1 MAIRPPQE
9 WVRLYDA
16 YTHEHL
22 DRRKFIDRM
31 VQVTGG
37 SAAATAAVAVLE
49 NNYAKA
55 AIVSPDDPRLAIER
69 VTFDGATGEVSGYLA
84 RPTDA
89 SELLP
94 GIVVIHENRGL
105 NPHIEDVTRR
115 AALAGFVALA
125 PDFLSPLG
133 GTPADEDE
141 ARNLIRELDGARTVA
156 DSAAAVRFLAD
167 HEATTGRIGVTG
179 FCWGGA
185 LTNRTAVAV
194 PELGAAVAWYGGQP
208 SAEDAAEIQAPL
220 MLHYAELDER
230 INAGIPAYE
239 AALEAAGVP
248 YTLHM
253 YEGTNHAF
261 HNDTNEARYDQ
272 EAAELAWSRTIDF
285 FEQHLVE

>member
-1 MAIRPPQE
+1 MTTSPPQE
-9 WVRLYDA
+9 WIRLYDA

-22 DRRKFIDRM
+22 DRRRFIDRM

-37 SAAATAAVAVLE
+37 TAAATAAIAILE

-55 AIVSPDDPRLAIER
+55 ALIDPADPRLTTER
-69 VTFDGATGEVSGYLA
+69 VTFEGATGPVQGYLA
-84 RPTDA
+84 RPADA
-89 SELLP
+89 AGPLP

-105 NPHIEDVTRR
+105 NPHIEDVARR
-115 AALAGFVALA
+115 AALEGFVALA

-141 ARNLIRELDGARTVA
+141 ARNLIGQLDGAETVA
-156 DSAAAVRFLAD
+156 NSAAAVRFLASHD
-167 HEATTGRIGVTG
+167 ATTGQIGVTG

-208 SAEDAAEIQAPL
+208 SAEDTAKIQAPL

-239 AALEAAGVP
+239 QALQAAGVT

-272 EAAELAWSRTIDF
+272 AAADLAWSRTIDF
-285 FEQHLVE
+285 FRQHLGD

>member
-1 MAIRPPQE
+1 MAARLQQE
-9 WVRLYDA
+9 WINLYDA

-22 DRRKFIDRM
+22 DRRRFIDRM

-37 SAAATAAVAVLE
+37 TAAATAAIAMLE

-55 AIVSPDDPRLAIER
+55 AIVPPDDARLTIER
-69 VTFDGATGEVSGYLA
+69 VTFTGATGDIAGYLA
-84 RPTDA
+84 MPADA
-89 SELLP
+89 AEPLP
-94 GIVVIHENRGL
+94 GIIVIHENRGL

-115 AALAGFVALA
+115 AALEGFVALA

-133 GTPADEDE
+133 GTPTDEDQ
-141 ARNLIRELDGARTVA
+141 AREMIGHLDGAQTIA
-156 DSAAAVRFLAD
+156 NSTAAVRFLAE

-185 LTNRTAVAV
+185 LTNRTAVAM
-194 PELGAAVAWYGGQP
+194 PDLGAAVAWYGGQP
-208 SAEDAAEIQAPL
+208 SAEDTAKIQAPL
-220 MLHYAELDER
+220 LLHYAELDER

-253 YEGTNHAF
+253 YAGTNHAF
-261 HNDTNEARYDQ
+261 HNDTNDARYNQ
-272 EAAELAWSRTIDF
+272 EAAELAWSRTIAF
-285 FEQHLVE
+285 FKEHLVE

>member
-1 MAIRPPQE
+1 MAARLRQE
-9 WVRLYDA
+9 WIKLYDA

-22 DRRKFIDRM
+22 DRRRFIDRM

-37 SAAATAAVAVLE
+37 TAAAAAAIAMLE
-49 NNYAKA
+49 SNYAKA
-55 AIVSPDDPRLAIER
+55 AIVAPDDPRLTIER
-69 VTFDGATGEVSGYLA
+69 VTFTGATGDMTGYLA
-84 RPTDA
+84 MPADA
-89 SELLP
+89 TEPLP

-105 NPHIEDVTRR
+105 NPHIEDITRR
-115 AALAGFVALA
+115 AALEGFVALA

-133 GTPADEDE
+133 GTPADEDQ
-141 ARNLIRELDGARTVA
+141 AREMIGQLDGTQTVA
-156 DSAAAVRFLAD
+156 NSAAAVRFLAD

-208 SAEDAAEIQAPL
+208 GAEDAARIQAPL

-239 AALEAAGVP
+239 AALQAADIP

-253 YEGTNHAF
+253 YAGTNHAF
-261 HNDTNEARYDQ
+261 HNDTNEARYNQ
-272 EAAELAWSRTIDF
+272 EAAELAWSRTIAF
-285 FEQHLVE
+285 FEEHLVE